1 MKHLSF
7 FILSFS
13 FLLISCSNS
22 DNTTTTDDTVD
33 PATIEYSLNWEMDT
47 APRLPQGMIQ
57 DAQNRPYFYLALKS
71 GGVSVY
77 DSSRPELITT
87 VSTSLFGSLHA
98 MNITQQGNYLY
109 IALGNFFGGSSK
121 AGLAII
127 DVTNP
132 ETPIV
137 TDFWATTDVEE
148 GSAVVKVEGNYAFLG
163 AMTRGIYVLD
173 ISDKNNI
180 LETSQYIP
188 DPNFP
193 IPNPNSVQTPNARG
207 MAIQNNKLYLCYDA
221 GGLRV
226 IDISDPTNLTEIGRF
241 LDETIGTQ
249 QAFNNVLINGNTAY
263 IATDY
268 CGMEIVD
275 ISDPTNPSRISWLNP
290 WGCETSSNNW
300 FNSDGHM
307 NQIRH
312 DVSSNLLFVSSGKSE
327 IVVVDV
333 TDPSNPFVKSR
344 YGELDNDEGV
354 WGVDLKG
361 NKLYLLYI
369 TAIIPFT
376 SNYSG
381 IRCVEWTEN

>member
-1 MKHLSF
+1 M
-7 FILSFS
+7 
-13 FLLISCSNS
+13 N
-22 DNTTTTDDTVD
+22 
-33 PATIEYSLNWEMDT
+33 T

-57 DAQNRPYFYLALKS
+57 DVQNRPYFYVALKS

-77 DSSRPELITT
+77 DATRPELITT
-87 VSTSLFGSLHA
+87 VSASLFDSLHA

-121 AGLAII
+121 AGLTII

-137 TDFWATTDVEE
+137 TDFLATTDVEE
-148 GSAVVKVEGNYAFLG
+148 GSAVVKVSGNYAYLG

-173 ISDKNNI
+173 ISNKGNI
-180 LETSQYIP
+180 LKTSQFIP

-193 IPNPNSVQTPNARG
+193 IPNPNSVQAPNARG

-226 IDISDPTNLTEIGRF
+226 IDISNPTNLSEIGRF
-241 LDETIGTQ
+241 LDEGIGTQ
-249 QAFNNVLINGNTAY
+249 QAFNNVLINGSIAY
-263 IATDY
+263 ITTDY

-275 ISDPTNPSRISWLNP
+275 ISDPTNPSRLSWLNP

-307 NQIRH
+307 NQIRYH
-312 DVSSNLLFVSSGKSE
+312 AAPQLLFVSSGKSE
-327 IVVVDV
+327 IIVVDV
-333 TDPSNPFVKSR
+333 SDPAKPLVKSR
-344 YGELDNDEGV
+344 YGALNNDEGV
-354 WGVDLKG
+354 WGVDLKDG
-361 NKLYLLYI
+361 KLYILYI
-369 TAIIPFT
+369 TVIIPFT
-376 SNYSG
+376 SNFSG